1 MLKACLDYGLNFT
14 DLTTLNKMTVKIFKT
29 DNRLKLMRH
38 IIVLTVVSLL
48 GLTLMNSQPRK
59 ANQSDKICLD
69 SLQKISDYILLHI
82 DEMAPP
88 GYKKQ
93 KEIRRNFQQKGY
105 TNILYDVLNQDG
117 LSALISFLK
126 VNLHIEY
133 SMNHKTYWIFPP
145 IPRNGDPG
153 IPFPDDWSFPPDPW
167 RKK

>member
-1 MLKACLDYGLNFT
+1 MQ
-14 DLTTLNKMTVKIFKT
+14 
-29 DNRLKLMRH
+29 H
-38 IIVLTVVSLL
+38 IIVLTVVILL
-48 GLTLMNSQPRK
+48 GFKLIYSQPRK
-59 ANQSDKICLD
+59 ANEANRICLD

-93 KEIRRNFQQKGY
+93 KEIRRTFQQKGY
-105 TNILYDVLNQDG
+105 TNILYNVLNQDG

-126 VNLHIEY
+126 VSLHIEY

-167 RKK
+167 RRK